1 MLFSCPA
8 PSAASSQQRIS
19 SSKEE
24 LQEVTTRLPEKSAK
38 YETEEGRRR
47 EAEATAYR
55 VYHLLYYQILTS
67 SHR

>member
-1 MLFSCPA
+1 M
-8 PSAASSQQRIS
+8 
-19 SSKEE
+19 
-24 LQEVTTRLPEKSAK
+24 QEVTTRLLEKAAK